1 MGVVVRAI
9 SLRSILVRR
18 LGHAGSIVQNKN
30 GEQAMARH
38 SEHDTTKIFAA
49 AEAFRTNCLLN
60 AGSLIFEG
68 ESVWRPETLDHF
80 HKAFVATPDEG
91 DRSFMEKFKDQ
102 IGQSGKEVI
111 RLAAEILCVYFLFPS
126 SVGGTRK
133 RQVVNEVL
141 GWGDENLPESHP
153 VSAAFSNGIGSGG
166 QGYNT
171 RRPFEI
177 AFLIDFVIAWK
188 KLPAEQQAEVAADP
202 WRFKEFVDKIED
214 AESKQ
219 LRHMLL
225 YLLFPDYFERIASS
239 NHKRRIIKAFSGL
252 VSSQPEDEDQAI
264 LAIRGELEG
273 LLPNRKLDFYWP
285 PLREAWYDDSEGTSE
300 WAPLEVVQHK
310 KQLVLFGPPG
320 TGKTYRAKRLAERV
334 IRSAALSQMG
344 PARYFQSQAVIAA
357 AIEDNVHRLQLHP
370 AYSYEDF
377 IRALHISSSGGTEYR
392 AGYLP
397 RLIEDIEKKPRGER
411 LPHVLI
417 LDEMNRTDLSRM
429 LGECF
434 SLLEDRN
441 QTIELPARDGDGV
454 AMKLRIPDDL
464 FVIGT
469 MNLIDQSIEQID
481 FALRRRFLWLLCP
494 FDAEALVGA
503 AEAKWRDLE
512 TGLDWDRIEPDF
524 QKLSAAAAALN
535 KEIHDSPLLG
545 AQYEIGHTY
554 LLDVV
559 VFLRNFLGPRPARKQ
574 NYLWNKKGEA
584 LEPVVQVWGLSLR
597 PLLEQY
603 LAGLDAAARNAELDR
618 LAKVLLKSTVL
629 E

>member
-1 MGVVVRAI
+1 MAKYSEYDTSKI
-9 SLRSILVRR
+9 Y
-18 LGHAGSIVQNKN
+18 
-30 GEQAMARH
+30 QAA
-38 SEHDTTKIFAA
+38 D
-49 AEAFRTNCLLN
+49 AFRVNCLLRD
-60 AGSLIFEG
+60 GSLLFDDPA
-68 ESVWRPETLDHF
+68 SVWRLDILERI

-91 DRSFMEKFKDQ
+91 DRTFMDKFKDQ
-102 IGQSGKEVI
+102 VGNAGQDVS
-111 RLAAEILCVYFLFPS
+111 RLAAEILSVYFLFPS
-126 SVGGTRK
+126 SVGGVRK

-141 GWGDENLPESHP
+141 GWSDDSLPESHL
-153 VSAAFSNGIGSGG
+153 VSVAFANGIGSGG

-177 AFLIDFVIAWK
+177 AFLIELAIVWK
-188 KLPAEQQAEVAADP
+188 RLPQERQAEVAADP
-202 WRFKEFVDKIED
+202 WLFQEIVDSIED

-225 YLLFPDYFERIASS
+225 HLLFPEHFERIASG
-239 NHKRRIIKAFSGL
+239 NHKRRVIKAFTGL
-252 VSSQPEDEDQAI
+252 VAGEPEDDDRAI
-264 LAIRGELEG
+264 LAIRQELEK
-273 LLPNRKLDFYWP
+273 LLPKRELDFYWS
-285 PLREAWYDDSEGTSE
+285 PLVEAWYDDSEGASE
-300 WAPLEVVQHK
+300 DAPLEIIQHK
-310 KQLVLFGPPG
+310 KQIVLYGPPG
-320 TGKTYRAKRLAERV
+320 TGKTFRAKKLAERV

-344 PARYFQSQAVIAA
+344 PAHYFQSQPAVEA
-357 AIEDNVHRLQLHP
+357 AIRDNVHRLQLHP

-377 IRALHISSSGGTEYR
+377 IRALHISSGGGTEYR

-397 RLIEDIEKKPRGER
+397 KLIEDIERLPREER

-417 LDEMNRTDLSRM
+417 LDEMNRTDLSRL

-441 QTIELPARDGDGV
+441 QTIELPARNDDGD

-494 FDAEALVGA
+494 FDAEALLSA
-503 AEAKWRDLE
+503 SESSWTAMKSSLSWE
-512 TGLDWDRIEPDF
+512 RIEPDF
-524 QKLSAAAAALN
+524 RKLAAAALMLN
-535 KEIHDSPLLG
+535 RHIHDSPLLG

-559 VFLRNFLGPRPARKQ
+559 VFLHHFLGTQPTRKQ
-574 NYLWNKKGEA
+574 TYLWNRKGEA
-584 LEPVVQVWGLSLR
+584 LEPVVQVWNLSLR

-603 LAGLDAAARNAELDR
+603 LAGLDATARNTELER
-618 LAKVLLKSTVL
+618 LSRVLLKPSVTG
-629 E
+629 

>member
-1 MGVVVRAI
+1 
-9 SLRSILVRR
+9 
-18 LGHAGSIVQNKN
+18 
-30 GEQAMARH
+30 MARH
-38 SEHDTTKIFAA
+38 SEHDTSKIFRT
-49 AEAFRTNCLLN
+49 AEAFRTHCLLRD
-60 AGSLIFEG
+60 GSLLFDG
-68 ESVWRPETLDHF
+68 ASVWRLDVLDRI

-91 DRSFMEKFKDQ
+91 DRSFIVKFKDQ
-102 IGQSGKEVI
+102 IGQAGPEVV

-126 SVGGTRK
+126 SVGGVRK

-141 GWGDENLPESHP
+141 GWVGDNLPESSD

-177 AFLIDFVIAWK
+177 AFLIDLVIAWK
-188 KLPAEQQAEVAADP
+188 NLPADRQAVVAADP
-202 WRFKEFVDKIED
+202 WLFQAFVDSIED

-225 YLLFPDYFERIASS
+225 YLLFPDHFERIASS
-239 NHKRRIIKAFSGL
+239 SHKRRIIKAFSGL
-252 VSSQPEDEDQAI
+252 VSTELEDEDRSI
-264 LAIRGELEG
+264 LAIRGELEK
-273 LLPNRKLDFYWP
+273 LLPNQRLDFYWP
-285 PLREAWYDDSEGTSE
+285 PLREAWYDDSEGASE
-300 WAPLEVVQHK
+300 GAPLEVIQHK
-310 KQLVLFGPPG
+310 KQIVLFGPPG
-320 TGKTYRAKRLAERV
+320 TGKTFRAKKLAERV

-344 PARYFQSQAVIAA
+344 PARYFQSRSVIDA
-357 AIEDNVHRLQLHP
+357 AIQDNVHRLQLHP

-377 IRALHISSSGGTEYR
+377 IRALHISISGGTEYQ

-397 RLIEDIEKKPRGER
+397 RLIEDIEKKPRAER

-441 QTIELPARDGDGV
+441 ETIELPARDGDGA

-503 AEAKWRDLE
+503 AEARWRDLKP
-512 TGLDWDRIEPDF
+512 GLDWDRIEPDF
-524 QKLSAAAAALN
+524 RKLAAAAAALN
-535 KEIHDSPLLG
+535 REIHDSPLLG

-559 VFLRNFLGPRPARKQ
+559 VFLHNFLGLRPTRKQ

-584 LEPVVQVWGLSLR
+584 LDPVVQVWSLSLR

-618 LAKVLLKSTVL
+618 LLKVLLKPKVV

>member
-1 MGVVVRAI
+1 
-9 SLRSILVRR
+9 
-18 LGHAGSIVQNKN
+18 
-30 GEQAMARH
+30 MARH
-38 SEHDTTKIFAA
+38 TEHDTSRIYTV
-49 AEAFRTNCLLN
+49 AEAFRAKCLLRD
-60 AGSLIFEG
+60 GSLLVEG
-68 ESVWRPETLDHF
+68 ASVWRQDVLDQI

-91 DRSFMEKFKDQ
+91 DRSFMVKFKDQ
-102 IGQSGKEVI
+102 VGNAGPEVV

-126 SVGGTRK
+126 NVGGARK

-141 GWGDENLPESHP
+141 GWAGDTLPESNL
-153 VSAAFSNGIGSGG
+153 VSRAFSNGIGSGG

-177 AFLIDFVIAWK
+177 AFLIDLVIAWK
-188 KLPAEQQAEVAADP
+188 KLLPDRQAEVAFDP
-202 WRFKEFVDKIED
+202 WLFQEFVDGIKD
-214 AESKQ
+214 SESKQ

-225 YLLFPDYFERIASS
+225 YLLFPDHFERIASS

-252 VSSQPEDEDQAI
+252 VSTEPDDEDRAI
-264 LAIRGELEG
+264 LAIRGELEKQ
-273 LLPNRKLDFYWP
+273 LPDQQLDFYWS
-285 PLREAWYDDSEGTSE
+285 PLREAWYDDSEGASE
-300 WAPLEVVQHK
+300 GAPLEVIQHK
-310 KQLVLFGPPG
+310 KQIVLFGPPG
-320 TGKTYRAKRLAERV
+320 TGKTYRAKKLAERV
-334 IRSAALSQMG
+334 IRSAALSLMG
-344 PARYFQSQAVIAA
+344 PARYFQSQSVITA
-357 AIEDNVHRLQLHP
+357 AIKDNVHRLQLHP

-377 IRALHISSSGGTEYR
+377 IRALHISNSGGTEYR
-392 AGYLP
+392 VGYLP
-397 RLIEDIEKKPRGER
+397 RLIEDIEKKPRAER

-429 LGECF
+429 FGECF

-441 QTIELPARDGDGV
+441 EIIELPARDGDGA

-503 AEAKWRDLE
+503 ADARWRDLKS
-512 TGLDWDRIEPDF
+512 GLDWDRIEPDF
-524 QKLSAAAAALN
+524 RKLAAAAAALN
-535 KEIHDSPLLG
+535 REIHDSPLLG

-559 VFLRNFLGPRPARKQ
+559 VFLRNFLGPRPTRKQ

-584 LEPVVQVWGLSLR
+584 LEPVVQVWNLSLG

-603 LAGLDAAARNAELDR
+603 LTGLDATARNAELDR
-618 LAKVLLKSTVL
+618 LSKVLLKPTVT

>member
-1 MGVVVRAI
+1 
-9 SLRSILVRR
+9 
-18 LGHAGSIVQNKN
+18 
-30 GEQAMARH
+30 MARY
-38 SEHDTTKIFAA
+38 SETDTAKIYQVADL
-49 AEAFRTNCLLN
+49 FRANCLLGS
-60 AGSLIFEG
+60 GSLLFDDAAI
-68 ESVWRPETLDHF
+68 WRPEILERI

-91 DRSFMEKFKDQ
+91 DRSFIVKFKDQ
-102 IGQSGKEVI
+102 VGQAGQEVV

-126 SVGGTRK
+126 NVGGIRK

-141 GWGDENLPESHP
+141 GWAGDTLPETHL
-153 VSAAFSNGIGSGG
+153 VSSAFARGIGSGG

-177 AFLIDFVIAWK
+177 AFLIDLAIAWK
-188 KLPAEQQAEVAADP
+188 KLSAERQASIAADP
-202 WRFKEFVDKIED
+202 WLFKDLVDSIED

-225 YLLFPDYFERIASS
+225 HLLFPDHFERIASG
-239 NHKRRIIKAFSGL
+239 NHKRRVLKSFSGL
-252 VSSQPEDEDQAI
+252 VASEPDDEDRAI
-264 LAIRGELEG
+264 LAVRHELEK
-273 LLPNRKLDFYWP
+273 LLPNQRLDFYWS
-285 PLREAWYDDSEGTSE
+285 PLVEAWYDESEGTSE
-300 WAPLEVVQHK
+300 GAPLEIIQHK
-310 KQLVLFGPPG
+310 KQIVLYGPPG
-320 TGKTYRAKRLAERV
+320 TSKTFRAKKVADRI

-344 PARYFQSQAVIAA
+344 PARYFQSQAKVTKAVQ
-357 AIEDNVHRLQLHP
+357 ENVHRLQLHP

-377 IRALHISSSGGTEYR
+377 IRALHISDGGGTEYR
-392 AGYLP
+392 AGYLL
-397 RLIEDIEKKPRGER
+397 RLIEDIERQPRSDR

-441 QTIELPARDGDGV
+441 YTIDLPAHDKDGS
-454 AMKLRIPDDL
+454 AMSLRIPDDL

-503 AEAKWRDLE
+503 AEAKWKELQSSLE
-512 TGLDWDRIEPDF
+512 WDRIEPDF
-524 QKLSAAAAALN
+524 RKLAAAAAALN
-535 KEIHDSPLLG
+535 SEIHESPLLG
-545 AQYEIGHTY
+545 AQYEVGHTY

-559 VFLRNFLGPRPARKQ
+559 VFLRNFLGSRPTRKQ

-584 LEPVVQVWGLSLR
+584 LEPVVQVWNLSLR

-603 LAGLDAAARNAELDR
+603 LAGLDATARNTELDR
-618 LAKVLLKSTVL
+618 LSRVLFKAAAS

>member
-1 MGVVVRAI
+1 
-9 SLRSILVRR
+9 
-18 LGHAGSIVQNKN
+18 
-30 GEQAMARH
+30 MARH
-38 SEHDTTKIFAA
+38 TEHDTSKIYRVAD
-49 AEAFRTNCLLN
+49 AFRANCLLRD
-60 AGSLIFEG
+60 GSLLFEG
-68 ESVWRPETLDHF
+68 STVWRPEVLDQI

-91 DRSFMEKFKDQ
+91 NRSFIVKFKDQ
-102 IGQSGKEVI
+102 VGQAGPEVV

-126 SVGGTRK
+126 NVGGARK
-133 RQVVNEVL
+133 REVVNEVL
-141 GWGDENLPESHP
+141 GWAGDTLPESHL
-153 VSAAFSNGIGSGG
+153 VSKAFSNGIGSGG

-177 AFLIDFVIAWK
+177 AFLIDLVISWK
-188 KLPAEQQAEVAADP
+188 KLPPDRQAVIAADP
-202 WRFKEFVDKIED
+202 WLLKEFVDGIEGD
-214 AESKQ
+214 ESKQ

-225 YLLFPDYFERIASS
+225 YLLFPDHFERIASG

-252 VSSQPEDEDQAI
+252 VSPEPDDEDRAI
-264 LAIRGELEG
+264 LAIRGELEQ
-273 LLPNRKLDFYWP
+273 LLPNQDLDFYWP
-285 PLREAWYDDSEGTSE
+285 PLREAWYDDSEGASE
-300 WAPLEVVQHK
+300 GAPLEVIQHK
-310 KQLVLFGPPG
+310 KQIVLFGPPG
-320 TGKTYRAKRLAERV
+320 TGKTYRAKKLAERV

-344 PARYFQSQAVIAA
+344 PARYFQSQSVIDV
-357 AIEDNVHRLQLHP
+357 AIKDNVHRLQLHP

-377 IRALHISSSGGTEYR
+377 IRALHISNGGGTEYR

-397 RLIEDIEKKPRGER
+397 RLIEEIEKKPRAER

-441 QTIELPARDGDGV
+441 ETIELPARDCDGA
-454 AMKLRIPDDL
+454 AMNLRIPDDL
-464 FVIGT
+464 FMIGT

-503 AEAKWRDLE
+503 SEARWRDLKSD
-512 TGLDWDRIEPDF
+512 LDWDRIEPDF
-524 QKLSAAAAALN
+524 RKLAAAAAALN
-535 KEIHDSPLLG
+535 REIHESPLLG

-554 LLDVV
+554 LLDVI
-559 VFLRNFLGPRPARKQ
+559 VFLRDFLGPRPTRRQ
-574 NYLWNKKGEA
+574 TYLWNRNGEA
-584 LEPVVQVWGLSLR
+584 LDPVVQVWNLSLR

-603 LAGLDAAARNAELDR
+603 LAGLDATARNGELDR
-618 LAKVLLKSTVL
+618 LSKILLKPTVA

>member
-1 MGVVVRAI
+1 
-9 SLRSILVRR
+9 
-18 LGHAGSIVQNKN
+18 
-30 GEQAMARH
+30 MARF
-38 SEHDTTKIFAA
+38 SEHDTSKIYEAA
-49 AEAFRTNCLLN
+49 DAFRANCLLRD
-60 AGSLIFEG
+60 GSLLFDNA
-68 ESVWRPETLDHF
+68 SVWRPDVLDRI
-80 HKAFVATPDEG
+80 HKTFVATPDEG
-91 DRSFMEKFKDQ
+91 DRTFIDKFRDQ
-102 IGQSGKEVI
+102 VGKAGQDVS
-111 RLAAEILCVYFLFPS
+111 RLAAEILSVYFLFPS
-126 SVGGTRK
+126 SVGGVRK
-133 RQVVNEVL
+133 RQVVSEVL
-141 GWGDENLPESHP
+141 GWGGDSLPESHP
-153 VSAAFSNGIGSGG
+153 VSAAFANGIGSGG

-177 AFLIDFVIAWK
+177 AFLIELAIAWK
-188 KLPAEQQAEVAADP
+188 KLWKKLPQDQQAKVAADP
-202 WRFKEFVDKIED
+202 WLFQEVVDGIED

-225 YLLFPDYFERIASS
+225 HLLFPEHFERIASG
-239 NHKRRIIKAFSGL
+239 NHKRRVVKAFSGL
-252 VSSQPEDEDQAI
+252 VADEPADDDRAI
-264 LAIRGELEG
+264 LAIRQELEK
-273 LLPNRKLDFYWP
+273 LLPKQELDFYWS
-285 PLREAWYDDSEGTSE
+285 PLVEAWYDDSEGASE
-300 WAPLEVVQHK
+300 GAPLEIIQHK
-310 KQLVLFGPPG
+310 KQIVLYGPPG
-320 TGKTYRAKRLAERV
+320 TGKTFRAKRLAERV

-344 PARYFQSQAVIAA
+344 PARYFQSQPAIEA
-357 AIEDNVHRLQLHP
+357 AIRDNVHRLQLHP

-377 IRALHISSSGGTEYR
+377 IRALHISSGGGTEYR

-397 RLIEDIEKKPRGER
+397 KLIEDIERSLREER

-417 LDEMNRTDLSRM
+417 LDEMNRTDLSRL

-441 QTIELPARDGDGV
+441 QTIELPARNGDGD

-503 AEAKWRDLE
+503 SESNWTAMNS
-512 TGLDWDRIEPDF
+512 GLDWERIEPDF
-524 QKLSAAAAALN
+524 RKLAAAAAALN
-535 KEIHDSPLLG
+535 RQIHDSPLLG

-559 VFLRNFLGPRPARKQ
+559 VFLRNFLGVRPTRKH

-584 LEPVVQVWGLSLR
+584 LEPVVQVWNLSLR

-603 LAGLDAAARNAELDR
+603 LAGLDATARNAELDR
-618 LAKVLLKSTVL
+618 LSKVLLKPSVA

>member
-1 MGVVVRAI
+1 
-9 SLRSILVRR
+9 
-18 LGHAGSIVQNKN
+18 
-30 GEQAMARH
+30 MARH
-38 SEHDTTKIFAA
+38 SEHDTARIFEAA
-49 AEAFRTNCLLN
+49 DAFRSKCLLN
-60 AGSLIFEG
+60 DGSLIFEG
-68 ESVWRPETLDHF
+68 EAVWRPEVLDRV

-91 DRSFMEKFKDQ
+91 DRSFMDKFKDQ
-102 IGQSGKEVI
+102 IGQAGKEVI

-126 SVGGTRK
+126 NVGGTRK
-133 RQVVNEVL
+133 RQVVNDVL
-141 GWGDENLPESHP
+141 EWSGDSLPVSHP

-177 AFLIDFVIAWK
+177 AFLIDLAITWK
-188 KLPAEQQAEVAADP
+188 KLPAERQVAIAADP
-202 WRFKEFVDKIED
+202 WLFQEFVDSIED
-214 AESKQ
+214 AETKQ

-225 YLLFPDYFERIASS
+225 YLFFPDHFERIASS

-252 VSSQPEDEDQAI
+252 NSSEPEDEDRAI
-264 LAIRGELEG
+264 LAIRGELEK
-273 LLPNRKLDFYWP
+273 LLPHKNLDFYWS
-285 PLREAWYDDSEGTSE
+285 PLREAWYDESEGAFE
-300 WAPLEVVQHK
+300 GAPLEVIQHK
-310 KQLVLFGPPG
+310 KQIVLFGPPG
-320 TGKTYRAKRLAERV
+320 TGKTYRAKKLADRV

-344 PARYFQSQAVIAA
+344 PAKYFQSQEVITA
-357 AIEDNVHRLQLHP
+357 AINENVHRLQLHP

-377 IRALHISSSGGTEYR
+377 IRALHISSTGGTEYR

-397 RLIEDIEKKPRGER
+397 NLIEDIESKPRSER

-417 LDEMNRTDLSRM
+417 IDEMNRTDLSRM

-441 QTIELPARDGDGV
+441 QTIELPARDGDGA

-503 AEAKWRDLE
+503 AETQWRALNS
-512 TGLDWDRIEPDF
+512 GLDWDRIEPDF
-524 QKLSAAAAALN
+524 QKLAVAATALN
-535 KEIHDSPLLG
+535 KEIHASPLLG

-559 VFLRNFLGPRPARKQ
+559 IFLRNFLGPRPTRKH

-584 LEPVVQVWGLSLR
+584 LEPVVQVWSLSLR

-603 LAGLDAAARNAELDR
+603 LAGLDATARKAELDR
-618 LAKVLLKSTVL
+618 LSKVLLKSTVI

>member
-1 MGVVVRAI
+1 M
-9 SLRSILVRR
+9 S
-18 LGHAGSIVQNKN
+18 
-30 GEQAMARH
+30 RH
-38 SEHDTTKIFAA
+38 SEHDITRIFAA
-49 AEAFRTNCLLN
+49 ADAFRSKCLLN
-60 AGSLIFEG
+60 DGSLIFEG
-68 ESVWRPETLDHF
+68 ESVWRPEALERI

-91 DRSFMEKFKDQ
+91 DRPFMDKLKDQ
-102 IGQSGKEVI
+102 IGQAGKEVI

-126 SVGGTRK
+126 NVGGTRK
-133 RQVVNEVL
+133 RQVVNDIL
-141 GWGDENLPESHP
+141 GWTGDNLPDSHP

-177 AFLIDFVIAWK
+177 AFLIDLTIAWK
-188 KLPAEQQAEVAADP
+188 KLPAERQVVVAADP
-202 WRFKEFVDKIED
+202 WLFQEFVDRIED
-214 AESKQ
+214 AETKQ

-225 YLLFPDYFERIASS
+225 YLFFPDHFERIASS

-252 VSSQPEDEDQAI
+252 NSAEPEDEDRAI
-264 LAIRGELEG
+264 LAIRGELER
-273 LLPNRKLDFYWP
+273 LLPNQRLDFYWS
-285 PLREAWYDDSEGTSE
+285 PLREAWYDESEG
-300 WAPLEVVQHK
+300 APLEVIQHK
-310 KQLVLFGPPG
+310 KQIVLFGPPG
-320 TGKTYRAKRLAERV
+320 TGKTYRAKKLAERV

-344 PARYFQSQAVIAA
+344 PAKYFQSQKVIAA
-357 AIEDNVHRLQLHP
+357 AINENVHRLQLHP

-377 IRALHISSSGGTEYR
+377 IRALHISSAGGTEYR

-397 RLIEDIEKKPRGER
+397 HLVEDIERKPRSER

-441 QTIELPARDGDGV
+441 QTIELPARDGDGA
-454 AMKLRIPDDL
+454 AMKLHIPDDL

-494 FDAEALVGA
+494 FDAEALIGA
-503 AEAKWRDLE
+503 AGAQWRALNS
-512 TGLDWDRIEPDF
+512 GLDWDRIEPDF
-524 QKLSAAAAALN
+524 QKLAVAATALN
-535 KEIHDSPLLG
+535 KEIHSSQLLG

-559 VFLRNFLGPRPARKQ
+559 VFLRNFLGPRPTRKQ

-584 LEPVVQVWGLSLR
+584 LEPVVQVWSLSLR

-603 LAGLDAAARNAELDR
+603 LAGLDATARNAELDR
-618 LAKVLLKSTVL
+618 LSKVLLKSVVI

>member
-1 MGVVVRAI
+1 
-9 SLRSILVRR
+9 
-18 LGHAGSIVQNKN
+18 
-30 GEQAMARH
+30 MAH
-38 SEHDTTKIFAA
+38 YSEHDTSKIYQAA
-49 AEAFRTNCLLN
+49 DAFRANCLLSN
-60 AGSLIFEG
+60 GSLLFG
-68 ESVWRPETLDHF
+68 DASVWRPDVLDRI

-91 DRSFMEKFKDQ
+91 DRSFIVKFKDQ
-102 IGQSGKEVI
+102 IGLAGQEVT

-126 SVGGTRK
+126 SVGGARK
-133 RQVVNEVL
+133 RQVVNEIL
-141 GWGDENLPESHP
+141 GWGGDSLPESHP
-153 VSAAFSNGIGSGG
+153 VSAAFANGIGSGG

-177 AFLIDFVIAWK
+177 AFLIELAIVWK
-188 KLPAEQQAEVAADP
+188 KLPQDRQAEVAADP
-202 WRFKEFVDKIED
+202 WLFQEIVDSIED

-225 YLLFPDYFERIASS
+225 HLLFPEYFERIASG
-239 NHKRRIIKAFSGL
+239 NHKRRVIKAFSGL
-252 VSSQPEDEDQAI
+252 VTAKSDDDDRAI
-264 LAIRGELEG
+264 LAIRQELEK
-273 LLPNRKLDFYWP
+273 LLPDQELDFYWS
-285 PLREAWYDDSEGTSE
+285 PLVEAWYDDSEGATE
-300 WAPLEVVQHK
+300 GAPLEIIQHK
-310 KQLVLFGPPG
+310 KQIVLYGPPG
-320 TGKTYRAKRLAERV
+320 TGKTFRAKKLAERV

-344 PARYFQSQAVIAA
+344 PARYFQSQPAIEA
-357 AIEDNVHRLQLHP
+357 AIRDNEHRLQLHP

-377 IRALHISSSGGTEYR
+377 IRALHISSGGGTEYR

-397 RLIEDIEKKPRGER
+397 RLIEDIEREPREAR

-417 LDEMNRTDLSRM
+417 LDEMNRTDLSRL

-441 QTIELPARDGDGV
+441 QTIELPARNGDGA

-494 FDAEALVGA
+494 FDADALVGA
-503 AEAKWRDLE
+503 TEAKWLDLKS
-512 TGLDWDRIEPDF
+512 GLDWDRIEPDF
-524 QKLSAAAAALN
+524 RKLAAAAAALN
-535 KEIHDSPLLG
+535 REIHNSSLLG

-554 LLDVV
+554 LLDVA
-559 VFLRNFLGPRPARKQ
+559 VFLRNFLGTRPTRKQ

-584 LEPVVQVWGLSLR
+584 LEPVVQVWNLSLR

-603 LAGLDAAARNAELDR
+603 LAGLDATARNTELDR
-618 LAKVLLKSTVL
+618 LSKVLLKPTVA